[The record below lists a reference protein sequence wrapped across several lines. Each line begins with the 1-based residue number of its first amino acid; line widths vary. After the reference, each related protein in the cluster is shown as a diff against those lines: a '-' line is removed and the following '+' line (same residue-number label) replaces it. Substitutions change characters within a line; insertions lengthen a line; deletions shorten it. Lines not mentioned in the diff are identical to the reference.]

1 MASLAYL
8 LAVVLDPVQAALVLA
23 IVLAYRGPHPVI
35 VGGTVAARGPHPV
48 IVGGT
53 VAAAASEAIMV
64 AAASGYPWGEFVL
77 PRLVACL
84 MQAAVLHWIVV
95 RAIPRPSEAGDTA
108 RRGLWRLGMINRL
121 PSPAVAA
128 VGRPQ
133 ERSQSQRLAHMRA
146 YVRRRLAR
154 LRGR

>member
-8 LAVVLDPVQAALVLA
+8 LAVALDPVQAALVLA
-23 IVLAYRGPHPVI
+23 IVLAY
-35 VGGTVAARGPHPV
+35 RGPHPV

-64 AAASGYPWGEFVL
+64 AAASGYPWGELVL
-77 PRLVACL
+77 LRLVACL

-95 RAIPRPSEAGDTA
+95 RAIRRPSEAGGTA
-108 RRGLWRLGMINRL
+108 RRGLWGLGMINRL
-121 PSPAVAA
+121 PSLAVAA

-133 ERSQSQRLAHMRA
+133 ERSRAQRLAHMRA
-146 YVRRRLAR
+146 YVRRRLTR